1 MRAVVAT
8 TRYALASVAGG
19 ATCFCGFPGFDSSAR
34 AATSGQKHLPCPRYN
49 VPLQRRYKGTSAERS
64 RRAKM
69 LMSDAEVSAAA
80 QLINNFVDLDFYDED
95 EEQEIF
101 ERPRG
106 VFARAPPDAT
116 RPVLGS
122 AEYELPHD
130 DMVKFEKRM
139 FDAALGLFSS
149 RLETSLACR
158 FDWLLAR
165 ADLPFLDETDQRRVV
180 HRLLV
185 LLMRSMHKRKSAV
198 GALTELET
206 HTLVLDVFVKGTI
219 DIFQDP
225 AQRRALVERI
235 EFYVSSVPFFPTPLL
250 EHLIV
255 WWCEKATAVVTP
267 VLVET
272 YNEHLCRVDIYAE
285 VALCSAEQLPNLD
298 DKPFTALLRENL
310 TRAFTRPK
318 KHGRDRN
325 VSLVTLALSLL
336 PEKTARTYALLFVDS
351 FLESLRTDKLEQ
363 IMYNIVLNDV
373 LQQGL
378 INQPLFISKCYDKDK
393 RDDEAASSGAPPP
406 GARHRVEGARRV
418 DLAPRRVDRA
428 ILLHMAARSRSG
440 IHRVLDAVG
449 DDLVAHLGL
458 FEMMRL
464 ALTSNAF
471 LSGVCSR
478 VRTLDLDD
486 AHLRGCD
493 SFRENQVT
501 ALLRCATAA
510 TCA

>member
-8 TRYALASVAGG
+8 TRYALATVAGG

-69 LMSDAEVSAAA
+69 LMSDVEVSAAA

-106 VFARAPPDAT
+106 VFSRAPGRHAT
-116 RPVLGS
+116 RARFSVCRLVEDLAAALPNEMINLVHS
-122 AEYELPHD
+122 EYELPHD
-130 DMVKFEKRM
+130 DMVKF
-139 FDAALGLFSS
+139 
-149 RLETSLACR
+149 
-158 FDWLLAR
+158 DWLLAR
-165 ADLPFLDETDQRRVV
+165 ADRPFLDETDQRHVI
-180 HRLLV
+180 HRLLA

-206 HTLVLDVFVKGTI
+206 HKLVLDVFVKGTI

-225 AQRRALVERI
+225 AQRHALVERV
-235 EFYVSSVPFFPTPLL
+235 EFYASSVPFFPTPLL

-351 FLESLRTDKLEQ
+351 FLESLKTDKLEQ

-393 RDDEAASSGAPPP
+393 RDDDAASNGGRSSVFQGRDGPAKHHH
-406 GARHRVEGARRV
+406 RHR
-418 DLAPRRVDRA
+418 
-428 ILLHMAARSRSG
+428 
-440 IHRVLDAVG
+440 
-449 DDLVAHLGL
+449 
-458 FEMMRL
+458 
-464 ALTSNAF
+464 
-471 LSGVCSR
+471 
-478 VRTLDLDD
+478 
-486 AHLRGCD
+486 
-493 SFRENQVT
+493 
-501 ALLRCATAA
+501 
-510 TCA
+510 

>member
-69 LMSDAEVSAAA
+69 LM
-80 QLINNFVDLDFYDED
+80 
-95 EEQEIF
+95 
-101 ERPRG
+101 
-106 VFARAPPDAT
+106 
-116 RPVLGS
+116 
-122 AEYELPHD
+122 
-130 DMVKFEKRM
+130 
-139 FDAALGLFSS
+139 
-149 RLETSLACR
+149 

-165 ADLPFLDETDQRRVV
+165 ADLPFLDETDQRHVI

-185 LLMRSMHKRKSAV
+185 LLVRSMHKRKSAV

-285 VALCSAEQLPNLD
+285 VALCSGAAAEPRRQ
-298 DKPFTALLRENL
+298 ALHGAPPREPHA
-310 TRAFTRPK
+310 RVHEAQ

-336 PEKTARTYALLFVDS
+336 PEKTAADLALLFVDS
-351 FLESLRTDKLEQ
+351 FLESLKTDKLEQ

-393 RDDEAASSGAPPP
+393 RDDNAASNGGRSSVFQGRDGPAKHHH
-406 GARHRVEGARRV
+406 RHRG
-418 DLAPRRVDRA
+418 
-428 ILLHMAARSRSG
+428 G
-440 IHRVLDAVG
+440 
-449 DDLVAHLGL
+449 
-458 FEMMRL
+458 
-464 ALTSNAF
+464 
-471 LSGVCSR
+471 
-478 VRTLDLDD
+478 
-486 AHLRGCD
+486 GC
-493 SFRENQVT
+493 
-501 ALLRCATAA
+501 A
-510 TCA
+510 